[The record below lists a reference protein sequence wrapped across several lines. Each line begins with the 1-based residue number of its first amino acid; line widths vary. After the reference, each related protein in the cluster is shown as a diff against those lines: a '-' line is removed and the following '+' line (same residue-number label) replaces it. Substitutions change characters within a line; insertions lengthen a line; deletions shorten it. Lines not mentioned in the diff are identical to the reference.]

1 MPPHFVIPAK
11 LHFSIE
17 KVAKEFA
24 VSAEMCI
31 FVHEMKRSV

>member
-17 KVAKEFA
+17 KEAKEFA
-24 VSAEMCI
+24 VSMEMLT